1 VIGLD
6 TNALIRLIVEDDPE
20 QAARVRHSV
29 EAAVAA
35 GRRCRIN
42 RIALVE
48 SVWVLESVFRWD
60 RDQVAEYLDRI
71 INGEG
76 LDIENERDAQHALD
90 AYRAGPID
98 FADAYLAL
106 TNRTSG
112 CSTTLT
118 FDRKAARLADF
129 QLIPA

>member
-1 VIGLD
+1 MIGLD
-6 TNALIRLIVEDDPE
+6 TNALIRLVIEDDPE
-20 QAARVRHSV
+20 QTARVRDAV
-29 EAAVAA
+29 RDAVAT
-35 GRRCRIN
+35 GQRCRIN

-48 SVWVLESVFRWD
+48 SVWVLESVFGWKRV
-60 RDQVAEYLDRI
+60 RVAAYLDTVF
-71 INGEG
+71 
-76 LDIENERDAQHALD
+76 DNEDVDVEDEDAAKQALA
-90 AYRAGPID
+90 AYRKGSGD

-106 TNRTSG
+106 TNRATG